1 MANGVATVLA
11 KLDELISALNKEA
24 GFLKQVLS

>member
-24 GFLKQVLS
+24 GLLKKVLS